1 MSKTFNTYQ
10 KAAIK
15 NAAKAVAR
23 YNATKNKINEQ
34 IAKLEAQKQEL
45 DQQISE
51 FVDPIVTLTGGYTPM
66 ELCEKVARSNS
77 GQSDW
82 VFKYPDTIVPP
93 ETPVTQPNE
102 YSGMPGM
109 PYSEDAVP
117 ADDYK
122 VHYSEDVTR
131 NDSGSMLEQEQQ
143 SQVET
148 EVVTEVAQAAD
159 PMDDIF

>member
-23 YNATKNKINEQ
+23 YNATKDKINEQ

-93 ETPVTQPNE
+93 ETPVTEPNA
-102 YSGMPGM
+102 YSGGQEE
-109 PYSEDAVP
+109 YDAVP
-117 ADDYK
+117 AEHQ
-122 VHYSEDVTR
+122 VHYPEEAIP
-131 NDSGSMLEQEQQ
+131 SGSMLEQEQQ
-143 SQVET
+143 NQVET
-148 EVVTEVAQAAD
+148 EVVTEVAKEAD

>member
-23 YNATKNKINEQ
+23 YNATKDKINEQ

-93 ETPVTQPNE
+93 ETPVTGSNGYLGCQEE
-102 YSGMPGM
+102 Y
-109 PYSEDAVP
+109 DAVP
-117 ADDYK
+117 
-122 VHYSEDVTR
+122 SESQLR
-131 NDSGSMLEQEQQ
+131 YPEEAIPGCMMEQEQQ
-143 SQVET
+143 NEVET
-148 EVVTEVAQAAD
+148 QVVTEAAQVAD

>member
-23 YNATKNKINEQ
+23 YNATKDKINEQ

-66 ELCEKVARSNS
+66 ELCEKVARGNS

-93 ETPVTQPNE
+93 ETPVTESNDLGCQDDCP
-102 YSGMPGM
+102 
-109 PYSEDAVP
+109 AVP
-117 ADDYK
+117 AEYQ
-122 VHYSEDVTR
+122 VRYPEEAIPS
-131 NDSGSMLEQEQQ
+131 DSGSMLEQEQQ
-143 SQVET
+143 NQVET
-148 EVVTEVAQAAD
+148 EVVTEAAQEAD

>member
-23 YNATKNKINEQ
+23 YNATKDKINEQ
-34 IAKLEAQKQEL
+34 IAKLESQKEEL

-66 ELCEKVARSNS
+66 ELCEKVARGNS

-82 VFKYPDTIVPP
+82 VFKYPDTIVPVD
-93 ETPVTQPNE
+93 ETPDTHCNE
-102 YSGMPGM
+102 EM
-109 PYSEDAVP
+109 DAVP
-117 ADDYK
+117 AEYQ
-122 VHYSEDVTR
+122 VRYPEEVTL

-143 SQVET
+143 QEVVT
-148 EVVTEVAQAAD
+148 EVVTESAQVAD

>member
-23 YNATKNKINEQ
+23 YNATKDKINEQ

-51 FVDPIVTLTGGYTPM
+51 FVDPIVTLTGSYTPM
-66 ELCEKVARSNS
+66 ELCEKVARGNS

-93 ETPVTQPNE
+93 ETPVTESNGYLGCP
-102 YSGMPGM
+102 
-109 PYSEDAVP
+109 DDCAAVP
-117 ADDYK
+117 AEYQ
-122 VHYSEDVTR
+122 VRYPEEVTL

-143 SQVET
+143 QEVVT
-148 EVVTEVAQAAD
+148 EVVTESAQVAD

>member
-23 YNATKNKINEQ
+23 YNATKDKIDEQ

-77 GQSDW
+77 GQSDG
-82 VFKYPDTIVPP
+82 VFK
-93 ETPVTQPNE
+93 
-102 YSGMPGM
+102 
-109 PYSEDAVP
+109 
-117 ADDYK
+117 
-122 VHYSEDVTR
+122 
-131 NDSGSMLEQEQQ
+131 
-143 SQVET
+143 
-148 EVVTEVAQAAD
+148 
-159 PMDDIF
+159 

>member
-23 YNATKNKINEQ
+23 YNATKDKINEQ

-45 DQQISE
+45 NQQISE

-93 ETPVTQPNE
+93 ETSVTELNGYLGCQEE
-102 YSGMPGM
+102 YN
-109 PYSEDAVP
+109 DVP
-117 ADDYK
+117 AEYQ
-122 VHYSEDVTR
+122 VRYPEEVTL
-131 NDSGSMLEQEQQ
+131 NNSGSMLEQEQQ
-143 SQVET
+143 NQVET
-148 EVVTEVAQAAD
+148 EVVTEVAQEAD

>member
-23 YNATKNKINEQ
+23 YNATKDKIDEQ

-66 ELCEKVARSNS
+66 ELCEKVARGNS

-102 YSGMPGM
+102 YSGCQ
-109 PYSEDAVP
+109 EECDAVP
-117 ADDYK
+117 ADYR
-122 VHYSEDVTR
+122 VRYPEEAIP
-131 NDSGSMLEQEQQ
+131 GCMMEQEQQ
-143 SQVET
+143 EVVT
-148 EVVTEVAQAAD
+148 EVVTESAQVAD

>member
-23 YNATKNKINEQ
+23 YNATKDKIDEQ

-82 VFKYPDTIVPP
+82 VFKYPDTIVPA
-93 ETPVTQPNE
+93 ETPAVELNE
-102 YSGMPGM
+102 CPGCQDDC
-109 PYSEDAVP
+109 DAVP
-117 ADDYK
+117 ADNQFLYR
-122 VHYSEDVTR
+122 TL

-143 SQVET
+143 NEVIT
-148 EVVTEVAQAAD
+148 EVVTESAQVAD

>member
-23 YNATKNKINEQ
+23 YNATKDKINEQ

-82 VFKYPDTIVPP
+82 VFKYPDTIIPS
-93 ETPVTQPNE
+93 ETLETQPNT
-102 YSGMPGM
+102 YSSCQEEVDETISSCMM
-109 PYSEDAVP
+109 A
-117 ADDYK
+117 
-122 VHYSEDVTR
+122 
-131 NDSGSMLEQEQQ
+131 QEQQ
-143 SQVET
+143 NQVET
-148 EVVTEVAQAAD
+148 EVITEVAQEAD

>member
-23 YNATKNKINEQ
+23 YNATKDKINEQ

-82 VFKYPDTIVPP
+82 VFKYPDTIIPP
-93 ETPVTQPNE
+93 VTPVTELNE
-102 YSGMPGM
+102 YPGCQC
-109 PYSEDAVP
+109 DGDDVP
-117 ADDYK
+117 AEY
-122 VHYSEDVTR
+122 
-131 NDSGSMLEQEQQ
+131 QEQQ
-143 SQVET
+143 NEVET
-148 EVVTEVAQAAD
+148 EVVTEAAQGVD

>member
-23 YNATKNKINEQ
+23 YNATKDKIDEQ

-66 ELCEKVARSNS
+66 ELCEKVARGNS

-82 VFKYPDTIVPP
+82 VFKYSDTIVPP
-93 ETPVTQPNE
+93 ESSESQPNS
-102 YSGMPGM
+102 YSGTSYPEGVM
-109 PYSEDAVP
+109 P
-117 ADDYK
+117 ADCIRYP
-122 VHYSEDVTR
+122 EEVTL

-143 SQVET
+143 NEVGIET
-148 EVVTEVAQAAD
+148 ITEAAQEAD
-159 PMDDIF
+159 PMNDIF

>member
-23 YNATKNKINEQ
+23 YNATKDKINEQ

-93 ETPVTQPNE
+93 ETPITGSNGYLGYQE
-102 YSGMPGM
+102 ECG
-109 PYSEDAVP
+109 AVP
-117 ADDYK
+117 AEYR
-122 VHYSEDVTR
+122 VRYPEEVTL

-143 SQVET
+143 NEVVT
-148 EVVTEVAQAAD
+148 EVVTEAAQEAD

>member
-23 YNATKNKINEQ
+23 YNATKDKINEQ

-66 ELCEKVARSNS
+66 ELCEKVARNNNWQS
-77 GQSDW
+77 GW
-82 VFKYPDTIVPP
+82 VFKYPDTIVPS
-93 ETPVTQPNE
+93 ETPVTQLDENCDTQCPE
-102 YSGMPGM
+102 EELS
-109 PYSEDAVP
+109 SDC
-117 ADDYK
+117 
-122 VHYSEDVTR
+122 
-131 NDSGSMLEQEQQ
+131 MLDQEQQ
-143 SQVET
+143 NQVET
-148 EVVTEVAQAAD
+148 EIITEVAQEAD
-159 PMDDIF
+159 PMDDVL

>member
-23 YNATKNKINEQ
+23 YNATKDKINEQ

-93 ETPVTQPNE
+93 ETPVTGSNGYLGCQE
-102 YSGMPGM
+102 ECG
-109 PYSEDAVP
+109 AVL
-117 ADDYK
+117 ADDQLRYPEEAIPGCM
-122 VHYSEDVTR
+122 V
-131 NDSGSMLEQEQQ
+131 EQEQQ
-143 SQVET
+143 NEVET
-148 EVVTEVAQAAD
+148 EVVTESAQVAD
-159 PMDDIF
+159 PMNDIF

>member
-23 YNATKNKINEQ
+23 YNATKDKINEQ

-82 VFKYPDTIVPP
+82 VFKYPDTIIPI
-93 ETPVTQPNE
+93 EEQNE
-102 YSGMPGM
+102 YPGCQ
-109 PYSEDAVP
+109 
-117 ADDYK
+117 DDCD
-122 VHYSEDVTR
+122 ETIP
-131 NDSGSMLEQEQQ
+131 GSMLEQEQQ
-143 SQVET
+143 NQVET
-148 EVVTEVAQAAD
+148 EVITEAAQEAD

>member
-1 MSKTFNTYQ
+1 MSRTFNTYQ

-23 YNATKNKINEQ
+23 YNATKDKIDEQ

-93 ETPVTQPNE
+93 ETPVTGLYGYLGCQDDCP
-102 YSGMPGM
+102 
-109 PYSEDAVP
+109 AVP
-117 ADDYK
+117 AEDQ
-122 VHYSEDVTR
+122 VHYPKEAIPSD
-131 NDSGSMLEQEQQ
+131 SMLEQEQQ
-143 SQVET
+143 NQVET
-148 EVVTEVAQAAD
+148 EVVTEVAQEAD

>member
-23 YNATKNKINEQ
+23 YNATKDKINEQ

-93 ETPVTQPNE
+93 ETPVTELNE
-102 YSGMPGM
+102 CPGCQEECDAVSADDQLR
-109 PYSEDAVP
+109 YSEEAIPGCMV
-117 ADDYK
+117 
-122 VHYSEDVTR
+122 
-131 NDSGSMLEQEQQ
+131 EQEQQ
-143 SQVET
+143 NEVET
-148 EVVTEVAQAAD
+148 EVVTESAQVAD

>member
-66 ELCEKVARSNS
+66 ELCEKVARGNS

-93 ETPVTQPNE
+93 EISETQLNP
-102 YSGMPGM
+102 YSGCQDNWGASP
-109 PYSEDAVP
+109 EDSQVRYP
-117 ADDYK
+117 
-122 VHYSEDVTR
+122 EEVTL

-148 EVVTEVAQAAD
+148 EVVTEVAKEAD

>member
-23 YNATKNKINEQ
+23 YNATKDKINDQ
-34 IAKLEAQKQEL
+34 IAKLEIQKQEL
-45 DQQISE
+45 DQQILE

-93 ETPVTQPNE
+93 EISETQLNP
-102 YSGMPGM
+102 YSGCQD
-109 PYSEDAVP
+109 ECDAVP
-117 ADDYK
+117 AEYQ
-122 VHYSEDVTR
+122 VHYPEEAIPS
-131 NDSGSMLEQEQQ
+131 DSGNMLEQEQQ
-143 SQVET
+143 NQVET
-148 EVVTEVAQAAD
+148 EVVTEVAQEAD

>member
-23 YNATKNKINEQ
+23 YNATKDKINEQ

-93 ETPVTQPNE
+93 ETPVTELNE
-102 YSGMPGM
+102 YPGCQEEWDEAIPGCM
-109 PYSEDAVP
+109 
-117 ADDYK
+117 
-122 VHYSEDVTR
+122 T
-131 NDSGSMLEQEQQ
+131 EQEQQ
-143 SQVET
+143 NQVET
-148 EVVTEVAQAAD
+148 EVVTEAAKEAD

>member
-23 YNATKNKINEQ
+23 YNSTKDKINEQ

-93 ETPVTQPNE
+93 ETPVTGSNE
-102 YSGMPGM
+102 YLGCQDDCP
-109 PYSEDAVP
+109 AVP
-117 ADDYK
+117 ADDQFRYP
-122 VHYSEDVTR
+122 EEVTL

-143 SQVET
+143 NEVVT
-148 EVVTEVAQAAD
+148 EVVTEVAQEAD

>member
-23 YNATKNKINEQ
+23 YYATKDKIDEQ

-93 ETPVTQPNE
+93 ETPVTEPNA
-102 YSGMPGM
+102 YSGGQEE
-109 PYSEDAVP
+109 YDDVP
-117 ADDYK
+117 AEHQ
-122 VHYSEDVTR
+122 VHYPEEAIP
-131 NDSGSMLEQEQQ
+131 SGSMLEQEQQ
-143 SQVET
+143 NEVVT
-148 EVVTEVAQAAD
+148 EVVTEAAQAAD

>member
-23 YNATKNKINEQ
+23 YNATKDKINEQ

-93 ETPVTQPNE
+93 ESSESQPNG
-102 YSGMPGM
+102 YSGAAYP
-109 PYSEDAVP
+109 EEAVSTDSIRYP
-117 ADDYK
+117 
-122 VHYSEDVTR
+122 EEVTL

-143 SQVET
+143 NQVET
-148 EVVTEVAQAAD
+148 EVVTESAQVAD

>member
-1 MSKTFNTYQ
+1 MSRTFNTYQ

-23 YNATKNKINEQ
+23 YNATKDKIDEQ
-34 IAKLEAQKQEL
+34 IAKLETQKQEL

-93 ETPVTQPNE
+93 ETPVTGSNGYLGCQE
-102 YSGMPGM
+102 
-109 PYSEDAVP
+109 EVKAE
-117 ADDYK
+117 ATDDYLR
-122 VHYSEDVTR
+122 YPEEVTL

-143 SQVET
+143 NQVET
-148 EVVTEVAQAAD
+148 EVVTETAQEAD

>member
-23 YNATKNKINEQ
+23 YNATKDKINEQ

-66 ELCEKVARSNS
+66 ELCEKVARGNS

-93 ETPVTQPNE
+93 ETPVTESNGYLGCQDDC
-102 YSGMPGM
+102 S
-109 PYSEDAVP
+109 AVP
-117 ADDYK
+117 AEYQ
-122 VHYSEDVTR
+122 VRYPEEVTL

-143 SQVET
+143 QEVVT
-148 EVVTEVAQAAD
+148 EVVTESAQVAD

>member
-23 YNATKNKINEQ
+23 YNATKDKINEQ

-66 ELCEKVARSNS
+66 ELCEKVARGNS

-82 VFKYPDTIVPP
+82 VFKYPDTIVPVD
-93 ETPVTQPNE
+93 ETPDTHCNE
-102 YSGMPGM
+102 EM
-109 PYSEDAVP
+109 DAVP
-117 ADDYK
+117 
-122 VHYSEDVTR
+122 SEYQAR
-131 NDSGSMLEQEQQ
+131 YESKDSDNMWGHQEQQ
-143 SQVET
+143 NQVET
-148 EVVTEVAQAAD
+148 EVVTEATQEVD
-159 PMDDIF
+159 PMDSIF

>member
-23 YNATKNKINEQ
+23 YNATKDKINEQ
-34 IAKLEAQKQEL
+34 IAKLEAQKEEL

-51 FVDPIVTLTGGYTPM
+51 FVDPIVSLTGGYTPM
-66 ELCEKVARSNS
+66 ELCEKVARGNS

-93 ETPVTQPNE
+93 ETPVTESNE
-102 YSGMPGM
+102 GSDCLYGC
-109 PYSEDAVP
+109 DAVP
-117 ADDYK
+117 
-122 VHYSEDVTR
+122 VECQTR
-131 NDSGSMLEQEQQ
+131 YPEEAIPSDLGGTFEQEQQ
-143 SQVET
+143 NQVET
-148 EVVTEVAQAAD
+148 EVVTEAAQEAD

>member
-23 YNATKNKINEQ
+23 YNATKDKINEQ

-93 ETPVTQPNE
+93 ETPVTETNE
-102 YSGMPGM
+102 YPGCQ
-109 PYSEDAVP
+109 EECGAVP
-117 ADDYK
+117 ADYQ
-122 VHYSEDVTR
+122 VRYPEEVTL

-143 SQVET
+143 NQVET
-148 EVVTEVAQAAD
+148 EVVTEAAQEAD

>member
-1 MSKTFNTYQ
+1 MSRTFNTYQ

-23 YNATKNKINEQ
+23 YNATKDKIDEQ

-93 ETPVTQPNE
+93 ETPVTEPNG
-102 YSGMPGM
+102 YSGTSYP
-109 PYSEDAVP
+109 EDVMP
-117 ADDYK
+117 ADYK
-122 VHYSEDVTR
+122 LRYPEEVIP
-131 NDSGSMLEQEQQ
+131 SGCMMEQEQQ
-143 SQVET
+143 NEVET
-148 EVVTEVAQAAD
+148 EVVTEAAQVAD

>member
-23 YNATKNKINEQ
+23 YNAAKYKINEQ
-34 IAKLEAQKQEL
+34 IAKLEVQKQEL

-93 ETPVTQPNE
+93 ETPVTESNRYLCCQ
-102 YSGMPGM
+102 
-109 PYSEDAVP
+109 DDCAAVP
-117 ADDYK
+117 ADDQLRYP
-122 VHYSEDVTR
+122 EEVTL

-143 SQVET
+143 NQVET
-148 EVVTEVAQAAD
+148 EVVTDVAQKAD

>member
-23 YNATKNKINEQ
+23 YYATKDKIDEQ

-93 ETPVTQPNE
+93 ETPVTEPNG
-102 YSGMPGM
+102 YSGTSYP
-109 PYSEDAVP
+109 EDVMP
-117 ADDYK
+117 ADYK
-122 VHYSEDVTR
+122 LRYPEEVIP
-131 NDSGSMLEQEQQ
+131 SGCMMEQEQQ
-143 SQVET
+143 NEVET
-148 EVVTEVAQAAD
+148 EVVTEAAQVAD

>member
-1 MSKTFNTYQ
+1 MSRTFNTYQ

-23 YNATKNKINEQ
+23 YNATKDKINEQ

-102 YSGMPGM
+102 YSGCQH
-109 PYSEDAVP
+109 ECDAVP
-117 ADDYK
+117 AEYQ
-122 VHYSEDVTR
+122 VRYPEEVTL
-131 NDSGSMLEQEQQ
+131 NDLGSMLEREQQ
-143 SQVET
+143 NQVET
-148 EVVTEVAQAAD
+148 EVVTEVAKEAD

>member
-1 MSKTFNTYQ
+1 MSRTFNTYQ

-23 YNATKNKINEQ
+23 YNATKDKINEQ

-51 FVDPIVTLTGGYTPM
+51 FVDPIVTLTSGYTPM

-93 ETPVTQPNE
+93 EISETQPNA
-102 YSGMPGM
+102 YSGCQ
-109 PYSEDAVP
+109 EECAP
-117 ADDYK
+117 AEYPIR
-122 VHYSEDVTR
+122 YPEEVTL

-143 SQVET
+143 NQVET
-148 EVVTEVAQAAD
+148 EVVTEAAQEAD

>member
-23 YNATKNKINEQ
+23 YNATKDKINEQ

-51 FVDPIVTLTGGYTPM
+51 FVDPIIILTGGYTPM

-82 VFKYPDTIVPP
+82 VFKYPDTIIPS
-93 ETPVTQPNE
+93 ETLETQPNT
-102 YSGMPGM
+102 YSGCQEEWDETIPSCMM
-109 PYSEDAVP
+109 
-117 ADDYK
+117 
-122 VHYSEDVTR
+122 
-131 NDSGSMLEQEQQ
+131 EQEQQ
-143 SQVET
+143 NQVET
-148 EVVTEVAQAAD
+148 EVITEVAQEAD

>member
-23 YNATKNKINEQ
+23 YNATKDKINEQ

-93 ETPVTQPNE
+93 ETPVTESNGHLGCLE
-102 YSGMPGM
+102 ECG
-109 PYSEDAVP
+109 AVP
-117 ADDYK
+117 VDDQLRYP
-122 VHYSEDVTR
+122 EEAIPGCMT
-131 NDSGSMLEQEQQ
+131 EQEQQ
-143 SQVET
+143 NEVVT
-148 EVVTEVAQAAD
+148 EVVTEAVQEAD